1 MSAIVRE
8 LYTKYGQPPAAAL
21 LKGERRLSKL
31 LSVFDKN
38 GVGKRVA
45 QTSWLKNGKPEGYY
59 TITSY
64 EPTEGFQRGTIYGI
78 KYLHDKPCSEIPEK
92 IKNTTRDYWIA
103 LDWSSAADAPTAPSK
118 DSS

>member
-8 LYTKYGQPPAAAL
+8 LYAKYGPAPAATL
-21 LKGERRLSKL
+21 LKGECRLSKL

-38 GVGKRVA
+38 GVGKRVT

-59 TITSY
+59 TITSC

-78 KYLHDKPCSEIPEK
+78 KYWHDKPCSETPEK
-92 IKNTTRDYWIA
+92 IKNTTRDDWVA
-103 LDWSSAADAPTAPSK
+103 LDWTSAADPVPPR
-118 DSS
+118 DSL